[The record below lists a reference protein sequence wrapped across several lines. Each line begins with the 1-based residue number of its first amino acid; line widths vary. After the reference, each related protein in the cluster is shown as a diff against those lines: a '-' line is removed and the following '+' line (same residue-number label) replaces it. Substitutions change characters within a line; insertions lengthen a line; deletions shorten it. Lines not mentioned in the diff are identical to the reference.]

1 VGRIA
6 VKPTSKVKTIR
17 MSKSDLSRRRPCRSS
32 EKGMAL
38 LAVVVCVLIFIILGI
53 SLLSMVNNE
62 IVLAQDVVNKTKAF
76 YLAEAG
82 VEIFSAKLSN
92 GETENIGETAL
103 GDGSYRV
110 DYFPADNPPHAI
122 ATGTVKGQ
130 EKRIR
135 VTASFLAPPLECG
148 IYAGGSGGIDW
159 TLILRG
165 KGNPVSKAGG
175 EVGGK
180 DTINGNIFA
189 DGDVALYQESSV
201 KPPLAPNPFE
211 LKGDVEATGDV
222 NLYDSATVSGEIS
235 NSVDPYGKPDLVGMN
250 YAVNNTHNVAQIF
263 TDAGVTQGYLPV
275 GHPLRDVFVKNPN
288 DRTAECGT
296 SAGDDFFFEPS
307 SGFKVGGP
315 HSGDTPLHAGENRVY
330 YVDGDLWVHS
340 KPTYGFKMDGKVTI
354 VATGNIHICDNIQYA
369 DSSSMLGLVA
379 LGKYDEDGKLV
390 SGGNIYFGD
399 PGWGNMGL
407 FSGMMFAANDFLFN
421 TDPIAGNLKEPD
433 SGFTINGNM
442 AALNSVSIQ
451 RDWYSSS
458 GKPRPARYDP
468 KTKKWYD
475 ATTGVELTSTQIAD
489 LRHYQMIVN
498 YDDRVRSK
506 RTQPPGLPR
515 GTGTILEG
523 LTKWEELP

>member
-6 VKPTSKVKTIR
+6 VKPTVKAKKNGLL
-17 MSKSDLSRRRPCRSS
+17 KSDSSRRRPCRSS
-32 EKGMAL
+32 EKGVAL
-38 LAVVVCVLIFIILGI
+38 AAVVVFTLILIILGL
-53 SLLSMVNNE
+53 SLLNMVNNE
-62 IVLAQDVVNKTKAF
+62 ILLAQSVVNKTKAF

-82 VEIFSAKLSN
+82 VEIFSAKLSK
-92 GETENIGETAL
+92 GETENIEETVLGE
-103 GDGSYRV
+103 GSYRV
-110 DYFPADNPPHAI
+110 DYYSAADPPYAI
-122 ATGTVKGQ
+122 ATGEAAGQ
-130 EKRIR
+130 EKRIK

-148 IYAGGSGGIDW
+148 IYAGGLSGEDW

-175 EVGGK
+175 ESGGK
-180 DTINGNIFA
+180 DTINGNIFV

-222 NLYDSATVSGEIS
+222 NLFDSATVSGKITRG
-235 NSVDPYGKPDLVGMN
+235 VDPYGKPDLVGMN

-263 TDAGVTQGYLPV
+263 TDANVDNGYLPA
-275 GHPLRDVFVKNPN
+275 GHPLRDIFVKNPN
-288 DRTAECGT
+288 DRNAECSN

-307 SGFKVGGP
+307 SGFKIGGP
-315 HSGDTPLHAGENRVY
+315 HSGDTPLHAGENRIY

-379 LGKYDEDGKLV
+379 LGKYDEDGALV

-407 FSGMMFAANDFLFN
+407 FSAMMFAANDFLFN
-421 TDPIAGNLKEPD
+421 TDPVAGNLKEPD

-442 AALNSVSIQ
+442 VALNSVSIQ
-451 RDWYSSS
+451 RDWYTDS

-468 KTKKWYD
+468 KTNKWYD
-475 ATTGVELTSTQIAD
+475 ASTGVELTSEQIAN

-498 YDDRVRSK
+498 YDDRVRSQ

-515 GTGTILEG
+515 GTGTIFEG